1 MRIVQIRNAIYAILV
16 LGLVGCNIGVNAPGL
31 GYANNDAAGTIVA
44 MTLAAIAHGKSS
56 NTAVPFASPAGP
68 TPNPAKPILTI
79 NNPTNCRSGPGL
91 KFELITAFN
100 PGTTLTILGKDSTD
114 GFWLV
119 QLPNGIDTCWASGQY
134 STASGGFASLPEV
147 TPTGGAVGSGVS
159 YYDTTSVAFGSS
171 VSFSVEAYNQAGSSP
186 SRTISYSCQ

>member
-1 MRIVQIRNAIYAILV
+1 MRIVQIRNDIDAILV
-16 LGLVGCNIGVNAPGL
+16 LGLVVCNIGVKAPRV
-31 GYANNDAAGTIVA
+31 GYANTDAAGTIVA

-56 NTAVPFASPAGP
+56 NTAGPFASPSGP

-119 QLPNGIDTCWASGQY
+119 QLPNGIDTCWASGQD
-134 STASGGFASLPEV
+134 STAIGGLASLPEV
-147 TPTGGAVGSGVS
+147 TPTGGAVGSGV
-159 YYDTTSVAFGSS
+159 
-171 VSFSVEAYNQAGSSP
+171 
-186 SRTISYSCQ
+186 